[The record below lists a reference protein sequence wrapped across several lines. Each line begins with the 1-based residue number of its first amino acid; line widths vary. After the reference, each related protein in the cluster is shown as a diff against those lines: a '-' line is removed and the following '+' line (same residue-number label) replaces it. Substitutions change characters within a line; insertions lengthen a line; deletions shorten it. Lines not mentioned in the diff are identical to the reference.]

1 MWNLPKY
8 GYGALLGGLVGQPK
22 DSPGTVVT
30 SVFLNS
36 VPTRVAPEW
45 PRAKC
50 GCRRERVGS

>member
-1 MWNLPKY
+1 MGNLPKY
-8 GYGALLGGLVGQPK
+8 GYGHCSMGSS